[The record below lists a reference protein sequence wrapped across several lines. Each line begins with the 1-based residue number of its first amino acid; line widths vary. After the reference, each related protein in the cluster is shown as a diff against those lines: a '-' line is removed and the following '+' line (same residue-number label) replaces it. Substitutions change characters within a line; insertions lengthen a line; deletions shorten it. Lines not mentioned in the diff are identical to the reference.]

1 MNSNEELVE
10 YLVGR
15 GILKNLNIIRAMS
28 QIDRKDFVGEG
39 NLDRAYID
47 NALPIK
53 FSQTISQPSTVAFM
67 LEELTPKE
75 GQKILD
81 VGAGS
86 GWTTAILA
94 KIVGSKGKVVSCEI
108 IPELKKLGEENV
120 KKYNFENIN
129 FYETD
134 ASIGLEKEAPF
145 DRILCSAAASEMPIK
160 LKSQLNLG
168 GRLVIPV
175 GGINGQSIVI
185 VDKIGDKTYKQKKY
199 PGFVFVEL
207 RGKYKENHL

>member
-15 GILKNLNIIRAMS
+15 GILKDVNIIRAMS

-67 LEELTPKE
+67 LEELGPEE

-81 VGAGS
+81 VGSGS

-94 KIVGSKGKVVSCEI
+94 KIIGEKGKVIACEI
-108 IPELKKLGEENV
+108 IPQIKKLGEENV
-120 KKYNFENIN
+120 DKYHFKNVK
-129 FYETD
+129 FYEAD
-134 ASIGLEKEAPF
+134 ASIGLKKEAPF
-145 DRILCSAAASEMPIK
+145 DRILCSAAASEMPER

-175 GGINGQSIVI
+175 GGINGQSIMV
-185 VDKIGDKTYKQKKY
+185 VEKVGEKTYKQKKY

-207 RGKYKENHL
+207 RGKYKEG